1 MGEEKGAEPT
11 DLQGIPQGIQEGIEG
26 GTRLMSGAQV
36 EHWYWGLGGSGNT
49 YPVRPP
55 VCVVRHI
62 APFLGAKTHI
72 SFKYSVCP

>member
-1 MGEEKGAEPT
+1 MGEEKGAKPT
-11 DLQGIPQGIQEGIEG
+11 DLQVIHQGRQEGIQG
-26 GTRLMSGAQV
+26 VLRLMRGAQV
-36 EHWYWGLGGSGNT
+36 EHWYWGLSTRGNT

-72 SFKYSVCP
+72 SFK

>member
-1 MGEEKGAEPT
+1 MGEEKGAKPT
-11 DLQGIPQGIQEGIEG
+11 DLPWIHQGRQEGRQG
-26 GTRLMSGAQV
+26 VLRLMCGAQV
-36 EHWYWGLGGSGNT
+36 QHWYWGLGGRGNT

-72 SFKYSVCP
+72 SFK